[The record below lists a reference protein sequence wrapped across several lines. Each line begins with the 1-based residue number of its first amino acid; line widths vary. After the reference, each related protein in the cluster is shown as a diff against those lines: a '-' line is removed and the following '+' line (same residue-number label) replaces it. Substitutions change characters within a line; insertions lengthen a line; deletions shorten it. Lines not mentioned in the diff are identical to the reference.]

1 MRGDDVRPRPDR
13 GPLAVLLRAP
23 IDPSDAAATRLA
35 RADRMIDLGW
45 VVAVLW
51 AVMRLVGALV
61 VFDGSGEFQ
70 PAWLVDP
77 LLIGLLA
84 YGLYRRSRACA
95 VLLLAYV
102 VVELWLAYHA
112 AGRPAGVGVALAL
125 ELAFLT
131 GLRGALLWHR
141 ETRAAAGQGSSP
153 DTA

>member
-1 MRGDDVRPRPDR
+1 MSDDVRPRPDR
-13 GPLAVLLRAP
+13 GPLALLLRSP
-23 IDPSDAAATRLA
+23 IDTSDAPAATRLA

-51 AVMRLVGALV
+51 GVMRLVGALV
-61 VFDGSGEFQ
+61 VADGTGEFQ

-112 AGRPAGVGVALAL
+112 AGRPSGVGVALAL

-131 GLRGALLWHR
+131 GLRGTLLWHR
-141 ETRAAAGQGSSP
+141 ETADAARRA
-153 DTA
+153 